1 VQQRRARDCSCDQR
15 RSAKLIRE
23 TTHAPSAAVSHFAL
37 RRCPQVRV
45 LLALFMDGVL
55 FGSVTL
61 FSSRHAGKWCIY
73 LTHWTLVAVC
83 AHLTLSVAGALAA
96 RRSLARGEPPP
107 PRPAWLPVL
116 WSAQA
121 IALPGSLLVFVLFW
135 CAAPRATRVPNRVLT
150 RARAPAVPPTVAHK
164 GAGVPWLP

>member
-1 VQQRRARDCSCDQR
+1 
-15 RSAKLIRE
+15 
-23 TTHAPSAAVSHFAL
+23 
-37 RRCPQVRV
+37 VRV

-61 FSSRHAGKWCIY
+61 FSSRHEGKWCIY

-83 AHLTLSVAGALAA
+83 AHLTLSVAGSLAA
-96 RRSLARGEPPP
+96 RRSLARGEEP
-107 PRPAWLPVL
+107 PRRPLWLPVL

-135 CAAPRATRVPNRVLT
+135 YATHRATRVPNSFLT
-150 RARAPAVPPTVAHK
+150 CARAWPVVRCTPQGRWCTRDSLMLQTSPSTISCMAPTSVRWRSMRH
-164 GAGVPWLP
+164 